1 MESLNVKA
9 VELIPY
15 KNVSNMIDI
24 TKQEHRKGRY
34 VEVWDGYIY
43 SAKKWQKC

>member
-1 MESLNVKA
+1 MENLSVNVA
-9 VELIPY
+9 ELIPY
-15 KNVSNMIDI
+15 KSVQHMINI
-24 TKQEHRKGRY
+24 TKQEHRKGRH